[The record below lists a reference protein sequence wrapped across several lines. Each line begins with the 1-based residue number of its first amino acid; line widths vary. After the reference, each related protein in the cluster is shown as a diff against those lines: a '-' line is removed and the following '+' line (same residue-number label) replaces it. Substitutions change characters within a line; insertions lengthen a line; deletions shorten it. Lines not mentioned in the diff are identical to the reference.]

1 MGFWAC
7 ISGDQWSNFAAG
19 SHCVTFGSR
28 TEEKMAGSIFRGIFW
43 LHGCPRFVVFSDLVS
58 ANAQAKHFGA
68 TLWPWLDCTQIAR
81 GEKRD
86 GADCKQLCH
95 LKV

>member
-1 MGFWAC
+1 MEFFGFMVA
-7 ISGDQWSNFAAG
+7 IDLLF
-19 SHCVTFGSR
+19 
-28 TEEKMAGSIFRGIFW
+28 
-43 LHGCPRFVVFSDLVS
+43 FSDLVS

-81 GEKRD
+81 GEKRN